1 MKKLVIASASALA
14 LFGLA
19 ACSDTD
25 ETTTQSV
32 EPPVERVQPVP
43 PAPPA
48 GAPADPMAT
57 PPANEIPGNG
67 ASPDEIR
74 PVE

>member
-1 MKKLVIASASALA
+1 MKKIILASASAIA

-25 ETTTQSV
+25 ETTTQSTQ
-32 EPPVERVQPVP
+32 PPTEQVQPVP
-43 PAPPA
+43 VQP
-48 GAPADPMAT
+48 GGGPADPMAA
-57 PPANEIPGNG
+57 PPANETPENG
-67 ASPDEIR
+67 TSADEIR